1 MEENL
6 FESLFIIIND
16 KVTNINELNCFAC
29 FSHAPLIYHI
39 HFNKSILFFEFF
51 YIFLFTT
58 LHGRKCKLLLYI
70 NGLGE

>member
-29 FSHAPLIYHI
+29 FSHAPLIYQI
-39 HFNKSILFFEFF
+39 HFYKSILFLNFFTFF
-51 YIFLFTT
+51 YLP
-58 LHGRKCKLLLYI
+58 LYMEENVNFYYI
-70 NGLGE
+70 SMD

>member
-29 FSHAPLIYHI
+29 FSHAPLIYQI
-39 HFNKSILFFEFF
+39 HFNKSILFLNFFTFF
-51 YIFLFTT
+51 YLP
-58 LHGRKCKLLLYI
+58 LYMEENVNFYYI
-70 NGLGE
+70 SMD